1 MSPTLLK
8 IGKTSGTL
16 PRNMGTWDTTS
27 DDIVVNMDGGVGG
40 SWEVKVDRNDNSIF
54 DEDLGLS
61 YSVDE
66 ETLAELMKPRNPV
79 SNYVDDVLNGKNSI
93 CKRESPL
100 SE

>member
-8 IGKTSGTL
+8 IGKT
-16 PRNMGTWDTTS
+16 RTS
-27 DDIVVNMDGGVGG
+27 REDWDDIVVWMVQ
-40 SWEVKVDRNDNSIF
+40 VDRND
-54 DEDLGLS
+54 LMGYL
-61 YSVDE
+61 
-66 ETLAELMKPRNPV
+66 TLWMRKLCAELMKPRNPV